1 MRVDLEKEMSVAFE
15 EVVIAG
21 LPICRGIAIGRLYIL
36 RGDMESV
43 PHRSIPS
50 QHIEDEVRKY
60 RQAVRKTRREVRD
73 LQERLRSES
82 IPEGAAILEA
92 HLQMLKDPMFSSDI
106 ERQIRSLGKNAEY
119 VFHQMLQQLRIRFNA
134 ISDPYFRERGR
145 DIEDIGRRLMGHL
158 TACQR
163 SSLENIPPDSIV
175 FSKDLTPSLV
185 AEANHN
191 RVAALITESGGPT
204 SHAAIVAKA
213 KGIPYIS
220 SIPFEALADAINAQ
234 VIVDGGRGTLV
245 IYPRESTIEAH
256 QELQSELEEEADA
269 LSEISTVDAE
279 TLDGYPIHL
288 SANIDVD
295 SELDML
301 HQYGGRGVGLYR
313 SEFVFLNYQ
322 RFPTE
327 EEQYKTYRRI
337 VEKLKGL
344 PIIIRTFDIGGDK
357 NHLNQHV
364 PQEGHSYLGCRAIR
378 FFLKEKEIFRTQVR
392 AILRAAYKG
401 DVSLMFPMVAAL
413 SELRE
418 AKAFVQEVQKE
429 LKRERALH
437 NAKVKIGC
445 MIEVPSAAIIADLLA
460 PECDFLSI
468 GTNDLVQYS
477 LAVDRSDQS
486 LSDFYTPTHPGIIR
500 LIKMTVAAANQA
512 NIPVSVCGE
521 IAADPRFIPLLLGL
535 GVHHLS
541 VATRFLP
548 EIKLAIC
555 QTSMAE
561 AMKLAEKALRL
572 STAQEID
579 ELLSKHYAK
588 NFGIEAVR

>member
-1 MRVDLEKEMSVAFE
+1 MDLENEMSVVFE
-15 EVVIAG
+15 QVVITG

-36 RGDMESV
+36 RGDLEAV
-43 PHRSIPS
+43 PHLSIPGH
-50 QHIEDEVRKY
+50 QIEDEIRKY
-60 RQAVRKTRREVRD
+60 RQAIRKTRREIRD
-73 LQERLRSES
+73 LQEKLRSEA

-119 VFHQMLQQLRIRFNA
+119 IFHQTLQQLKLRFNTM
-134 ISDPYFRERGR
+134 SDPYFRERGR

-158 TACQR
+158 LASQR

-191 RVAALITESGGPT
+191 RVSALITESGGPT

-213 KGIPYIS
+213 KGLPYVS
-220 SIPFEALADAINAQ
+220 SVPFEALADAVNAEI
-234 VIVDGGRGTLV
+234 IVDGESGTL
-245 IYPRESTIEAH
+245 ILYPTEITIKVYE
-256 QELQSELEEEADA
+256 ERSKELEEEADA
-269 LSEISTVDAE
+269 LSEISSIDAE
-279 TLDGYPIHL
+279 TLDAYPIHL

-295 SELDML
+295 SELDIL

-313 SEFVFLNYQ
+313 SEFVFLNFQ

-357 NHLNQHV
+357 NHLNQHI
-364 PQEGHSYLGCRAIR
+364 PKEGHSYLGCRAIR
-378 FFLKEKEIFRTQVR
+378 FFLKEKEIFRTQIR

-401 DVSLMFPMVAAL
+401 EVSLMFPMVAAL

-418 AKAFVQEVQKE
+418 AKEFVREVQKE
-429 LKRERALH
+429 LKREKIPH
-437 NAKVKIGC
+437 NPKVKIGC

-500 LIKMTVAAANQA
+500 LMKMTVSAANQA

-521 IAADPRFIPLLLGL
+521 IAADPRFVPLLLGL

-541 VATRFLP
+541 VAARFLP

-555 QTSMAE
+555 HTHMAD
-561 AMKLAEKALRL
+561 AIKLAEKALRL

-579 ELLSKHYAK
+579 ELLTKHSAK
-588 NFGIEAVR
+588 YLGV